1 MFLHCYIIFKHRLNT
16 SWKVVPTVLIN
27 SFFKWILNSF
37 TMAISFDWK
46 QDMYIYII
54 LWSRHWF
61 SLPEH
66 PSSPPVF
73 CGVCVARSL
82 VLCVCF
88 VDRCLSF
95 CPFSFGHC
103 VFVCRSLFVL
113 LYFFFWPLC
122 CMFVDFVCPFV
133 LFLLAIVLSV
143 LLQFVAFDYLFG
155 IFKLFLST

>member
-82 VLCVCF
+82 VLCVMF
-88 VDRCLSF
+88 
-95 CPFSFGHC
+95 
-103 VFVCRSLFVL
+103 CRSLFVL
-113 LYFFFWPLC
+113 LSFFFWPLC
-122 CMFVDFVCPFV
+122 C
-133 LFLLAIVLSV
+133 LFFFNLWLLITSLVSSNFSYRHKYIISARGNWCKN
-143 LLQFVAFDYLFG
+143 FG
-155 IFKLFLST
+155 RIGS